1 VVLGSG
7 FVLGGNAVGGRGA
20 VSRLLLAVRDMAIDR
35 RDVGNMV
42 SVSLVRVDKQG
53 GSRR

>member
-1 VVLGSG
+1 LLVVG
-7 FVLGGNAVGGRGA
+7 
-20 VSRLLLAVRDMAIDR
+20 DMAIDR

-42 SVSLVRVDKQG
+42 PVSLVRVDKEG